1 MKECFIMISFKDMG
15 YISNRVDLFMKVNG
29 EKGVPKEKEQ
39 KNGQM
44 VFLMKDN
51 TNKERNM
58 VKVFINGRMELYM
71 MEDSEKIKS
80 KEEVKLFLRIFDT
93 KGIGKMV

>member
-1 MKECFIMISFKDMG
+1 
-15 YISNRVDLFMKVNG
+15 
-29 EKGVPKEKEQ
+29 
-39 KNGQM
+39 
-44 VFLMKDN
+44 
-51 TNKERNM
+51 M

>member
-1 MKECFIMISFKDMG
+1 
-15 YISNRVDLFMKVNG
+15 
-29 EKGVPKEKEQ
+29 
-39 KNGQM
+39 M
-44 VFLMKDN
+44 VFLMRDN

-80 KEEVKLFLRIFDT
+80 KEEVRLFLRIFDT